1 MFMKGTNLFFYLV
14 GASSFLISLCLT
26 PFVRK
31 LAIRF
36 NIMDH
41 PSSHIKSHR
50 QATPYLGGL
59 AIALGIVGGLGTAL
73 VIPSFMGFSGWVVF
87 LLPLLALF
95 ALGTLDDI
103 YNYSARLRFFIQS
116 VIFLI
121 LMMFTGLKIPITGW
135 PIFDFFFTLVW
146 LVGIT
151 NAFNIID
158 IMDGLSAGVTIMISV
173 FLAILAM
180 QKNVALVALFAFM
193 IAGSTSGF
201 IGFNFSKTKK
211 IFMGDGGSTLLGGLL
226 GIAAVI
232 FCQVS
237 VSEHLLVDFISLLIL
252 FGIPIYDT
260 FLVMILRL
268 KNGDSPFKGSR
279 DHFALRMV
287 QMGFSSTATVIS
299 AYVVTLALGLISFVI
314 FHFNDHLHSFLLLS
328 AVLLLGITWGR
339 MLSIINV
346 RG

>member
-1 MFMKGTNLFFYLV
+1 MFMQGTNTSFYLI
-14 GASSFLISLCLT
+14 GLCSFLTSLCLT
-26 PFVRK
+26 PFVRQ

-59 AIALGIVGGLGTAL
+59 AITLGIIGGLATAL
-73 VIPSFMGFSGWVVF
+73 AIPHFMVFSEWAVF

-95 ALGTLDDI
+95 SLGVLDDI
-103 YNYSARLRFFIQS
+103 YNYSARFRFLIQS

-121 LMMFTGLKIPITGW
+121 TMMSTKLQIPITGW
-135 PIFDFFFTLVW
+135 PVFDFFFTLIW

-158 IMDGLSAGVTIMISV
+158 IMDGLSAGVAIMISI
-173 FLAILAM
+173 FLAILAI
-180 QKNVALVALFAFM
+180 QKNIALVMFFTFM
-193 IAGSTSGF
+193 ITGSTFGF

-211 IFMGDGGSTLLGGLL
+211 IFMGDGGSTLLGGFL
-226 GIAAVI
+226 GIVAVI
-232 FCQVS
+232 FCQS
-237 VSEHLLVDFISLLIL
+237 SEHSLVDFVSLLIL

-287 QMGFSSTATVIS
+287 QMGFSSTTTVIS

-314 FHFNDHLHSFLLLS
+314 SHFNDHLHSFLLLS